1 MAEDEAV
8 EVVLADCYSDAAASS
23 QFLAVTSV
31 FQ

>member
-8 EVVLADCYSDAAASS
+8 EVVLADCYYSDAASR
-23 QFLAVTSV
+23 FLAVTSV